1 MKNTFIVFLIVS
13 LFFISC
19 KDKEKEE
26 LEILKLYLEEHN
38 ITTEPT
44 KSGLYYIETEAGNG
58 DFPVTGDR
66 VTVDYEGR
74 LLNGDVFD
82 SSYDSSP
89 YTFAIGYGWVIRGWD
104 EGIKYMKNGGKA
116 TLIIPSSLGYE
127 SEGTDNI
134 PGYSTLIFDVE
145 LLGIY

>member
-44 KSGLYYIETEAGNG
+44 ESGLYYIETEAGDG
-58 DFPVTGDR
+58 DFPIAGNIVSI
-66 VTVDYEGR
+66 DYVGR
-74 LLNGDVFD
+74 FLSGEVFD
-82 SSYDSSP
+82 SSSDEPFS
-89 YTFAIGYGWVIRGWD
+89 TTIGYGLVIKGWD
-104 EGIKYMKNGGKA
+104 EGIMYMKNGGKA
-116 TLIIPSSLGYE
+116 TLIIPSSLAYG
-127 SEGTDNI
+127 SEGSGDDI
-134 PGYSTLIFDVE
+134 LGYSTLIFDIE